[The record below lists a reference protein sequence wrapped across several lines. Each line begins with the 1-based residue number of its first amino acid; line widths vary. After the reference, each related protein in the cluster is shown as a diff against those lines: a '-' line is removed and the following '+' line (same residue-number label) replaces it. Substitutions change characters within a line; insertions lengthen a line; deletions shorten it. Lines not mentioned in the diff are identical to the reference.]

1 SPIATMNFECVIAS
15 VAKCHLRSYTA
26 TASSFNYFICA
37 QKQRGGNVEA
47 DSRSSFE
54 VEHKLEDGRL
64 LNGKLSWRGAMQD
77 LDQQASHLPVHQSEP
92 RTETDEA
99 AIFHDLR

>member
-1 SPIATMNFECVIAS
+1 MSQ
-15 VAKCHLRSYTA
+15 KCQFRTYALQQ
-26 TASSFNYFICA
+26 TASSFNYFVGA
-37 QKQRGGNVEA
+37 QKQRGRNVEA

-54 VEHKLEDGRL
+54 VEHKLEDGWL
-64 LNGKLSWRGAMQD
+64 LNGKIGWRGATQD
-77 LDQQASHLPVHQSEP
+77 VDEQPSHLPVHQSEP